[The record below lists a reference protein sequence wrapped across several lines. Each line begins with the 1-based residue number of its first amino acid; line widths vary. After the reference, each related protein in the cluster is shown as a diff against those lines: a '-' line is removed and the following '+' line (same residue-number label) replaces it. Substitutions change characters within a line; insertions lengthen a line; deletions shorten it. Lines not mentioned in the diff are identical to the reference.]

1 MAKDINSIFF
11 DITPEIEELAL
22 KCETNNAIDKE
33 LYTKYEV
40 KRGLRDLNGK
50 GVLAGLTNISDVCAT
65 KIVDGVSVPCAGNL
79 YYRGYNI
86 KDLVSG
92 FLEAKHFGFEEIA
105 YLLLFGELP
114 NQKELEN
121 FKDMIADRRML
132 PPNFVRDVIMK
143 APSRDMMNSITRSIL
158 QLYSYDDKADDTSIP
173 NVLRQSL
180 NLISQFPMLM
190 VYSYLA
196 YNYRMGEDLYIY
208 APKKELSMA
217 ENILM
222 MLREDRQY
230 TELEAKILD
239 MALVLHMDHGGGNNS
254 TFTTHVVTSSGTDTY
269 STIAAAMASLKGPK
283 HGGANVKVT
292 QMFEDMKTQ
301 LTDWQDDDQIR
312 AYLEALLEKRAFDKR
327 GLIYGMGHAIY
338 SVSDPR
344 AEIFKKF
351 VKQLAYEKGHEA
363 EYVLY
368 EKVEKMAPEIISER
382 RKMYKGV
389 NANVDFYSG
398 LVYSM
403 LDLPPALY
411 TPIFAAARIVGWS
424 AHRIE
429 ELVNADKIIR
439 PLIKA
444 QKAGMDVNANQLE
457 SHLLSGGRVDNVVDA
472 LIAAHRANLDLS
484 FERAAAIDLA
494 GRNVFEAVKMSVTP
508 KIIETPWISAVA
520 IDGIEVKVIAKVT
533 VRANLSRLVGGAGEE
548 TIIARVGE
556 GIVTTVGS
564 SQSHKSVLENPD
576 LISRTV
582 LSKGLDNGTAFEILS
597 IDIADVDIGRNIG
610 AHLQIQQAEADKQI
624 AQAKAEER
632 RATAIAKEQEM
643 RAEVEHMKA
652 KVVEA
657 EAEVPRA
664 MAEAL
669 RSGNLGVMD
678 YYRMQNVQADT
689 AMKNNVGNTDL
700 SKVFHKEQCIE
711 TKDN

>member
-196 YNYRMGEDLYIY
+196 YNYKMGEDLYIY

-269 STIAAAMASLKGPK
+269 SAVAAALASLKGPK
-283 HGGANVKVT
+283 HGGANVKVYY
-292 QMFEDMKTQ
+292 MFEDLKKHVK
-301 LTDWQDDDQIR
+301 DWEDEDALED
-312 AYLEALLEKRAFDKR
+312 YLEKLLDKQAFDKK
-327 GLIYGMGHAIY
+327 GLIYGMGHAVYTI
-338 SVSDPR
+338 SDPR
-344 AEIFKKF
+344 QQILHGAVKKLALAE
-351 VKQLAYEKGHEA
+351 GHNDEFD
-363 EYVLY
+363 LY
-368 EKVEKMAPEIISER
+368 ERVERLAPKVIG
-382 RKMYKGV
+382 RKRKIYKGV
-389 NANVDFYSG
+389 AANVDFYSG
-398 LVYSM
+398 LLYSL
-403 LDLPPALY
+403 LDIPCELY
-411 TPIFAAARIVGWS
+411 TPLFATARITGWS
-424 AHRIE
+424 AHRLE
-429 ELVNADKIIR
+429 ELINCGKIIR
-439 PLIKA
+439 PAYMSISENK
-444 QKAGMDVNANQLE
+444 E
-457 SHLLSGGRVDNVVDA
+457 YVD
-472 LIAAHRANLDLS
+472 L
-484 FERAAAIDLA
+484 
-494 GRNVFEAVKMSVTP
+494 
-508 KIIETPWISAVA
+508 
-520 IDGIEVKVIAKVT
+520 
-533 VRANLSRLVGGAGEE
+533 
-548 TIIARVGE
+548 
-556 GIVTTVGS
+556 
-564 SQSHKSVLENPD
+564 
-576 LISRTV
+576 
-582 LSKGLDNGTAFEILS
+582 
-597 IDIADVDIGRNIG
+597 
-610 AHLQIQQAEADKQI
+610 
-624 AQAKAEER
+624 
-632 RATAIAKEQEM
+632 
-643 RAEVEHMKA
+643 
-652 KVVEA
+652 
-657 EAEVPRA
+657 
-664 MAEAL
+664 
-669 RSGNLGVMD
+669 
-678 YYRMQNVQADT
+678 
-689 AMKNNVGNTDL
+689 
-700 SKVFHKEQCIE
+700 
-711 TKDN
+711 KDR